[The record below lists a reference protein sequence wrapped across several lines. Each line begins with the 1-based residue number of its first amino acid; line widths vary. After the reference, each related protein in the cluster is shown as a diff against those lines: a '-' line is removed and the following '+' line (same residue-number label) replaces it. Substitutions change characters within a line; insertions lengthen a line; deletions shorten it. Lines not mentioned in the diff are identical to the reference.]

1 MNHIAVPILDII
13 KAHPEWAMVL
23 IALTAFGESFLF
35 VSLLFPGTA
44 VLVAAG
50 GLIAA
55 GVLDPFQVIAAGI
68 LGGILGD
75 AASFWLGQKF
85 GGALPKLWPFRGNP
99 DRIQSGIDFFER
111 YGTIGVFLGR
121 FLGPLRATVPT
132 AAGMMK
138 MPTGRFYLANILS
151 AVVWVP
157 ALVLSGDLLLQ
168 MLRRT
173 AADRMVLVLGR
184 SHSRFDGCN
193 LLGAKPES
201 GSRMNTP
208 ALVVCATN
216 WASKDPGLTSTGV

>member
-1 MNHIAVPILDII
+1 MLMNHIAVPILDII

-23 IALTAFGESFLF
+23 IGLTAFGESFVF

-55 GVLDPFQVIAAGI
+55 GVLDPFQVTAAGI

-85 GGALPKLWPFRGNP
+85 GGALPKLWPFRGHP

-132 AAGMMK
+132 AAGMLK
-138 MPTGRFYLANILS
+138 MPTGRFCLANILS

-168 MLRRT
+168 MLRQT
-173 AADRMVLVLGR
+173 GAERMVLVFGAAILALTVAILRVR
-184 SHSRFDGCN
+184 SRKAVRKAND
-193 LLGAKPES
+193 A
-201 GSRMNTP
+201 P
-208 ALVVCATN
+208 ALSLAPRIGRQKTL
-216 WASKDPGLTSTGV
+216 D

>member
-1 MNHIAVPILDII
+1 MSHVTGQIFDLI
-13 KAHPEWAMVL
+13 KVHPEWTMVL
-23 IALTAFGESFLF
+23 IGLTAFGESFLL

-50 GLIAA
+50 GLVAA
-55 GVLDPFQVIAAGI
+55 GTLSPLPVIAAGI

-99 DRIQSGIDFFER
+99 ERIQAGIDFFDR
-111 YGTIGVFLGR
+111 YGAIGVFLGR

-138 MPTGRFYLANILS
+138 MPTGRFYLANTLS

-157 ALVLSGDLLLQ
+157 ALVLSGDLLLRLLGQ
-168 MLRRT
+168 
-173 AADRMVLVLGR
+173 AEADGTVLVLGAVILAFTIALFWAR
-184 SHSRFDGCN
+184 RRKAVREAND
-193 LLGAKPES
+193 AA
-201 GSRMNTP
+201 P
-208 ALVVCATN
+208 ASVAPRNGREKTL
-216 WASKDPGLTSTGV
+216 D

>member
-23 IALTAFGESFLF
+23 IALTAFGESFVF

-85 GGALPKLWPFRGNP
+85 GGALPKLWPFRGHP

-168 MLRRT
+168 MLRQT
-173 AADRMVLVLGR
+173 GADRMVLVFGAAILALTVAILRVR
-184 SHSRFDGCN
+184 SRKAVRKAND
-193 LLGAKPES
+193 A
-201 GSRMNTP
+201 P
-208 ALVVCATN
+208 ALSLAPRIGRQKTL
-216 WASKDPGLTSTGV
+216 D

>member
-1 MNHIAVPILDII
+1 MSDIAVPILDII
-13 KAHPEWAMVL
+13 KVHPEWAMVL

-50 GLIAA
+50 GLTAT
-55 GVLDPFQVIAAGI
+55 GVLHPLQVIAAGI
-68 LGGILGD
+68 FGGILGD

-85 GGALPKLWPFRGNP
+85 GGALPKLWPFRGHP

-111 YGTIGVFLGR
+111 CGTIGVFLGR

-157 ALVLSGDLLLQ
+157 ALVLSGDLLLE
-168 MLRRT
+168 MLRQT
-173 AADRMVLVLGR
+173 AEYRMVLVLSAAILALMVAIFWVR
-184 SHSRFDGCN
+184 SRKS
-193 LLGAKPES
+193 E
-201 GSRMNTP
+201 
-208 ALVVCATN
+208 
-216 WASKDPGLTSTGV
+216 